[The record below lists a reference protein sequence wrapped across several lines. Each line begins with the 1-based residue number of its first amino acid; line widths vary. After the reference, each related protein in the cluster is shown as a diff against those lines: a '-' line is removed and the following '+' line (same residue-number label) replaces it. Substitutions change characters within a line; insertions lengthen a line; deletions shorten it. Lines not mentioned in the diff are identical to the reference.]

1 MLTLPNARMVN
12 ALLALLALVSM
23 LVALYLQHYQ
33 GLEPCPLCVFQR
45 VAVISFGVVALVAAL
60 HGPRAVG
67 QRVYAGLMALS
78 AVAGMIVAGRH
89 VWLQHLPADQ
99 VPACGP
105 GLDFWLAALPW
116 QQVIQQVFQGSGEC
130 AKVDWTLWGLS
141 LPMWTLLL
149 FVGLFVAAVVQG
161 VRQPQ

>member
-12 ALLALLALVSM
+12 ALLALLALVAM
-23 LVALYLQHYQ
+23 LVALYLQHYE

-45 VAVISFGVVALVAAL
+45 VAVISFGLVALLAAL
-60 HGPRAVG
+60 HGPYALG

-78 AVAGMIVAGRH
+78 AAAGIVVAGRH

-161 VRQPQ
+161 VRKPQ

>member
-60 HGPRAVG
+60 HGSRAVG